1 MRFFLLFFIFTNYF
15 LNTSNSFLLKN
26 SMMMISDNNYFDI
39 KLFTKNLIDK
49 KGFVIL
55 SNKNN
60 DILEGTA
67 FRNMNCYFIEIN
79 NFVEKKIL
87 NNYLKQEYNNQT
99 DSWVFKDGEY
109 YGTKT
114 DLYNFLKKNY
124 LL

>member
-1 MRFFLLFFIFTNYF
+1 MRFLLLFFIFSNFF
-15 LNTSNSFLLKN
+15 LSNSFLLKN
-26 SMMMISDNNYFDI
+26 NMRMISDNNYFDI

-109 YGTKT
+109 YGTKNE
-114 DLYNFLKKNY
+114 LYDFLKKNY

>member
-1 MRFFLLFFIFTNYF
+1 MRFLLLFFIFSNFF
-15 LNTSNSFLLKN
+15 LSNSFLLKN
-26 SMMMISDNNYFDI
+26 SMKMISDNNYFDI

-60 DILEGTA
+60 DILEGIA

-109 YGTKT
+109 YGTKNE
-114 DLYNFLKKNY
+114 LYDFLKKNY

>member
-1 MRFFLLFFIFTNYF
+1 MRFFLLFFIFSNYF

-39 KLFTKNLIDK
+39 KLFTRTLTDK
-49 KGFVIL
+49 KSFVIL

-60 DILEGTA
+60 DILEEST
-67 FRNMNCYFIEIN
+67 FIKMNCCFIRIN
-79 NFVEKKIL
+79 NFIEKKLLI
-87 NNYLKQEYNNQT
+87 NYLRHEYNNQT

>member
-1 MRFFLLFFIFTNYF
+1 
-15 LNTSNSFLLKN
+15 
-26 SMMMISDNNYFDI
+26 MISDNNYFDI

-109 YGTKT
+109 YGTKNE
-114 DLYNFLKKNY
+114 LYDFLKKNY

>member
-1 MRFFLLFFIFTNYF
+1 MRFLLLFFIFSNFF
-15 LNTSNSFLLKN
+15 LSNSFLLKN
-26 SMMMISDNNYFDI
+26 SMKMISDNNYFDI

-109 YGTKT
+109 YGTKNE
-114 DLYNFLKKNY
+114 LYDFLKKNY

>member
-1 MRFFLLFFIFTNYF
+1 
-15 LNTSNSFLLKN
+15 
-26 SMMMISDNNYFDI
+26 MISDNNYFDI

-60 DILEGTA
+60 YILEGTA

-109 YGTKT
+109 YGTKNE
-114 DLYNFLKKNY
+114 LYDFLKKNY

>member
-1 MRFFLLFFIFTNYF
+1 
-15 LNTSNSFLLKN
+15 
-26 SMMMISDNNYFDI
+26 MISDNNYFDI

-87 NNYLKQEYNNQT
+87 NNYLKHEYNNQT

-109 YGTKT
+109 YGTKNE
-114 DLYNFLKKNY
+114 LYDFLKKNY

>member
-1 MRFFLLFFIFTNYF
+1 
-15 LNTSNSFLLKN
+15 
-26 SMMMISDNNYFDI
+26 MMMISDNNYFDI
-39 KLFTKNLIDK
+39 KLFTRTLTDK
-49 KGFVIL
+49 KSFVIL

-60 DILEGTA
+60 DILEEST
-67 FRNMNCYFIEIN
+67 FIKMNCYFIRIN
-79 NFVEKKIL
+79 NFIEKKL
-87 NNYLKQEYNNQT
+87 LLNYLRHEYNNQT